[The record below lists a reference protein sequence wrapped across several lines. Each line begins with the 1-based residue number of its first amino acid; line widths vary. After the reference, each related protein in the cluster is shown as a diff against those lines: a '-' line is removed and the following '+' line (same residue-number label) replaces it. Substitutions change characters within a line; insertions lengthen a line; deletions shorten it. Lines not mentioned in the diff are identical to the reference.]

1 MGVCEAMTCRG
12 VVLAGNTIVNQKER
26 RKQVVRR
33 FLAGIIAVFQFLGG
47 ESKIYGSIY

>member
-1 MGVCEAMTCRG
+1 MGGCEAMTCRD
-12 VVLAGNTIVNQKER
+12 VVLAGDTIVNQKER
-26 RKQVVRR
+26 RKQVRRR